1 METETSGTQVQTQDY
16 PGRYH
21 HLDRILTRSGPFTDP
36 DFNPGAET
44 QDFLR
49 NKCKVL
55 VIGKFQYFY
64 KELSL
69 LQEVFK
75 GKNSLLNRKITR

>member
-1 METETSGTQVQTQDY
+1 METETSGTLTQDY
-16 PGRYH
+16 PGRYY

-55 VIGKFQYFY
+55 VIGKYFY
-64 KELSL
+64 LFTLSWL
-69 LQEVFK
+69 LQEDFK
-75 GKNSLLNRKITR
+75 VQECR